1 MIWHYT
7 NRHMFTR
14 KWMCKENPLAS
25 HYLFVQ
31 LSFKNDI
38 EFLSISY
45 KIFLSTC
52 STKES
57 SVKYNI
63 IINRMQKCSETK
75 CHATTIRWLKNVSPS
90 SSTTWTSL
98 PYSNFFNSYRLYLCF
113 TAFLPIPCFDLL
125 SNLTHFVIFHTIHV
139 SGLIITL

>member
-1 MIWHYT
+1 
-7 NRHMFTR
+7 
-14 KWMCKENPLAS
+14 MCKENPLAS

-75 CHATTIRWLKNVSPS
+75 CHATTIR
-90 SSTTWTSL
+90 
-98 PYSNFFNSYRLYLCF
+98 
-113 TAFLPIPCFDLL
+113 
-125 SNLTHFVIFHTIHV
+125 
-139 SGLIITL
+139 